1 MPIATK
7 SIKEARPMNEHMQHT
22 EGPLVQGHV
31 VQHNERH
38 HLLIIDETVVSCTP
52 TEYHL
57 LMQLLAHAERAV
69 PFTSLLGGYPS
80 QTSLTWRSRRILAQ
94 HISRVRAKIWPFGLD
109 IMCVIGCGYLLLPKP
124 PEQLEQAS
132 DTT

>member
-1 MPIATK
+1 MPMATK
-7 SIKEARPMNEHMQHT
+7 SIKEARPTIERIQHT
-22 EGPLVQGHV
+22 GGPPVQGHV
-31 VQHNERH
+31 VQHSERH
-38 HLLIIDETVVSCTP
+38 HLLIIDETVVHCTP

-57 LMQLLAHAERAV
+57 LMRLLEHAERSV
-69 PFTSLLGGYPS
+69 PFTSLVCYPS
-80 QTSLTWRSRRILAQ
+80 HASLNWRSRRTLAQ

-132 DTT
+132 EIT